1 MAFLDTV
8 AGRHEGAIVLLGRL
22 GIAALYLPSGFAK
35 LTDLDGFAAALAA
48 GGVPAPDVMALAG
61 AGVEFFGSLAI
72 LLGFK
77 ARYAALV
84 MAAFTLAATLVS
96 HRYWEFAEAAARQ
109 EQAINFFKNGA
120 IVGGLLFLVARGGG
134 PLSLDRGK

>member
-1 MAFLDTV
+1 MSFVDRV
-8 AGRHEGAIVLLGRL
+8 ARKHEGLIVLLGRL
-22 GIAALYLPSGFAK
+22 GIAVVFLPSGFAK

-48 GGVPAPDVMALAG
+48 GGVPAPYVMALAG
-61 AGVEFFGSLAI
+61 ACVELLGSLAI

-84 MAAFTLAATLVS
+84 MAAFTLVATLVS

-109 EQAINFFKNGA
+109 EQSINFLKNMA
-120 IVGGLLFLVARGGG
+120 IIGGLLFLFARGAG
-134 PLSLDRGK
+134 PLSLDRDK